1 MRAASFSCV
10 GRYASLVPHG
20 NSSILF
26 ILSLQRFWAVFALFG
41 LSVFVVFCRICSHKT
56 DKAVAYNRG
65 MEYLDRYIPKEYL
78 ALKINFCKRRL
89 EQLPKVKLCEYYVSG
104 VAVKR
109 LMVGKHRYN
118 LASATG
124 QKYYAI
130 GIERKKREQ
139 QLQIYLAIWD
149 SHYKGE
155 PLTECAPH
163 KITRTLR
170 VSTDKCVILNKAFFD
185 SLENDANKDHP
196 KYSNY
201 FCNGIYYRSAAER
214 DIAIFYT
221 EMGIPFK
228 YEPNITLFGLN
239 KPIHTDFV
247 IYIEELDTCIFHEH
261 FGMKDSSDYLRTTKV
276 KYGNY
281 TNAGLI
287 PELDIL
293 FTHDV
298 EDMPFDIRYLPAKL
312 NTAIYGLTI
321 MPIPQGVITT

>member
-1 MRAASFSCV
+1 MA
-10 GRYASLVPHG
+10 
-20 NSSILF
+20 I
-26 ILSLQRFWAVFALFG
+26 FALFC
-41 LSVFVVFCRICSHKT
+41 LSVFVVFCRICSQKN
-56 DKAVAYNRG
+56 DKAAAYNCS

-109 LMVGKHRYN
+109 ITVGKHRYN

-124 QKYYAI
+124 KKFYEI
-130 GIERKKREQ
+130 GIERKKRER
-139 QLQIYLAIWD
+139 QLQIYQTIWD
-149 SHYKGE
+149 SHYNGE
-155 PLTECAPH
+155 PLTECAPRN
-163 KITRTLR
+163 ITRTLR
-170 VSTDKCVILNKAFFD
+170 VSSDKRVTLNKAFFD
-185 SLENDANKDHP
+185 SLENDANKEQP
-196 KYSNY
+196 KYKNY
-201 FCNGIYYRSAAER
+201 YFNGIYYRSAAER

-287 PELDIL
+287 PELDVL

-312 NTAIYGLTI
+312 NTAIYGLTL
-321 MPIPQGVITT
+321 MPVRHGVIAS